1 MLEYRQFGSAYA
13 ILDPHVLYN
22 CFVIC
27 SGDWLFFFVTYRKS
41 QDQDLYG
48 APLDERNHTG
58 AGGDVW
64 KNADGSDLAWN
75 EYIEKFVEIR

>member
-1 MLEYRQFGSAYA
+1 MIF
-13 ILDPHVLYN
+13 
-22 CFVIC
+22 FC

-48 APLDERNHTG
+48 APLDERNHTA

-64 KNADGSDLAWN
+64 KNPDGSDLAWN